1 MNPQTRRRQ
10 ELQCS
15 SRADIHRQTT
25 TTTTSGRTT
34 EQTSSHPISFLT
46 KAQLSSYEL
55 DQPPRWSSWN
65 PRKTTEAQRWR
76 YVSLSPH
83 YMRKTTTNGCFFPL
97 HKRKQTSAPGKQQL
111 AHQEKTQKDC
121 KQTQALLLMWQHSTN
136 SLSLSLSHM
145 KLRVQCNNNNT
156 SWKFLQMYESYQMK
170 NTWFCRYSLSLSH
183 THTASKAESQQ
194 SSESFSS
201 QKNELTVS
209 SQQQQHL
216 QANMFPNV
224 GEPNEN

>member
-1 MNPQTRRRQ
+1 MS
-10 ELQCS
+10 L
-15 SRADIHRQTT
+15 I
-25 TTTTSGRTT
+25 
-34 EQTSSHPISFLT
+34 SHLV
-46 KAQLSSYEL
+46 
-55 DQPPRWSSWN
+55 
-65 PRKTTEAQRWR
+65 EAAGTPEKQQKLRDGDM
-76 YVSLSPH
+76 SLSLPTTWEKQQQTDVSFH
-83 YMRKTTTNGCFFPL
+83 YT
-97 HKRKQTSAPGKQQL
+97 RKQTSAPGKQQL

-136 SLSLSLSHM
+136 SLSLSLIWNSEFSVTKTIPHESFS
-145 KLRVQCNNNNT
+145 KCTNPT
-156 SWKFLQMYESYQMK
+156 KWKTHGSVG
-170 NTWFCRYSLSLSH
+170 TLSLSH

-209 SQQQQHL
+209 SQQQQQHL